1 MNPLLELQSHGQS
14 IWLDFITRDFI
25 AQGKLKRLIEE
36 DGLRGVTS
44 NPTIFQK
51 AISGGKEYDG
61 TIRRQLGEGKEADA
75 IFETIAIEDIQQACD
90 AFLPVYE
97 RTKGGD
103 GFVSIEVSPG
113 VARDTRATI
122 EEVRRLH
129 RGVNR
134 PNVMVK
140 IPGTKE
146 GLPAIEQGLSE
157 GININI
163 TLIFSLQ
170 RYREVIDAWLA
181 GLGRLAAKG
190 GDISSISSVASFFV
204 SRVDASVDS
213 QLEQKINQ
221 ASGDQKKNLEAL
233 LGKAAIANAR
243 QAYRIFQEAVNG
255 PTFKQLEQKGARMQ
269 RPLWASTSTKNP
281 KYLDVYYVEELIG
294 KDTVNTLPLQT
305 IESFRD
311 HGRVRNS
318 LSEDPSESARTL
330 EKLKQA
336 GIDMESVTRQLE
348 GDGIRLFTQSY
359 GSLLES
365 IRTKREVL
373 KVG

>member
-1 MNPLLELQSHGQS
+1 M
-14 IWLDFITRDFI
+14 
-25 AQGKLKRLIEE
+25 
-36 DGLRGVTS
+36 
-44 NPTIFQK
+44 
-51 AISGGKEYDG
+51 
-61 TIRRQLGEGKEADA
+61 
-75 IFETIAIEDIQQACD
+75 
-90 AFLPVYE
+90 
-97 RTKGGD
+97 
-103 GFVSIEVSPG
+103 
-113 VARDTRATI
+113 
-122 EEVRRLH
+122 
-129 RGVNR
+129 
-134 PNVMVK
+134 
-140 IPGTKE
+140 
-146 GLPAIEQGLSE
+146 SE

-281 KYLDVYYVEELIG
+281 KYRDVYYIEELVG
-294 KDTVNTLPLQT
+294 NHTVNTIPLQT
-305 IESFRD
+305 LEAFRD
-311 HGRVRNS
+311 HGRVRYS
-318 LSEDPSESARTL
+318 LSEDPSESAGTL
-330 EKLKQA
+330 DRLKQA
-336 GIDMESVTRQLE
+336 GIDMASVTQQLE
-348 GDGIRLFTQSY
+348 EDGIRLFTQSY
-359 GSLLES
+359 DSLLES
-365 IRTKREVL
+365 IRTKREAL
-373 KVG
+373 KVS

>member
-97 RTKGGD
+97 KTKGGD

-113 VARDTRATI
+113 VARDTKATV

-146 GLPAIEQGLSE
+146 GLPAI
-157 GININI
+157 
-163 TLIFSLQ
+163 
-170 RYREVIDAWLA
+170 
-181 GLGRLAAKG
+181 
-190 GDISSISSVASFFV
+190 
-204 SRVDASVDS
+204 
-213 QLEQKINQ
+213 
-221 ASGDQKKNLEAL
+221 
-233 LGKAAIANAR
+233 
-243 QAYRIFQEAVNG
+243 
-255 PTFKQLEQKGARMQ
+255 
-269 RPLWASTSTKNP
+269 
-281 KYLDVYYVEELIG
+281 
-294 KDTVNTLPLQT
+294 
-305 IESFRD
+305 
-311 HGRVRNS
+311 
-318 LSEDPSESARTL
+318 
-330 EKLKQA
+330 
-336 GIDMESVTRQLE
+336 
-348 GDGIRLFTQSY
+348 
-359 GSLLES
+359 
-365 IRTKREVL
+365 
-373 KVG
+373 